1 MSAAFHVS
9 IVVSIPTCHAGDWG
23 FNSLMQKQH
32 TLWGSLM
39 AQWVKSLPAVQDNC
53 VRSLAWED
61 PLEKEMATDS
71 SILAWRIPWREEPG
85 GLQSMES
92 QRVGHD

>member
-39 AQWVKSLPAVQDNC
+39 AQWVKSLPAVQEIQAD
-53 VRSLAWED
+53 VSFIPRSGRCPGKGHAS
-61 PLEKEMATDS
+61 PLQYSCLKNPLD
-71 SILAWRIPWREEPG
+71 REPG
-85 GLQSMES
+85 GL
-92 QRVGHD
+92 